1 MSRNDITG
9 DPIRTRVTT
18 DAYRSEW
25 ERLYGGKKDGNTK
38 TEIKAGSADVQAK
51 PSGKGD
57 NDGAMHGQVPDDDSA

>member
-25 ERLYGGKKDGNTK
+25 ERLYGSKRNDNTSTK
-38 TEIKAGSADVQAK
+38 NDNDNTDDKAK
-51 PSGKGD
+51 PSGAGNTD
-57 NDGAMHGQVPDDDSA
+57 